1 MRSKNVATRCGG
13 NRKQSDELKDEVY
26 RQMFRLEAGRPG
38 AAGQL
43 AVALLR
49 AWMALDAAPR
59 TASDRQ
65 WLRQICPVCIG
76 LLEASGSSAQTS
88 TSCGT

>member
-1 MRSKNVATRCGG
+1 MRGKNIAAACGG
-13 NRKQSDELKDEVY
+13 NRKQSDQLKDEVY

-38 AAGQL
+38 AASQL

-49 AWMALDAAPR
+49 AWMALDTAPR

-76 LLEASGSSAQTS
+76 LLEASGVAARSS